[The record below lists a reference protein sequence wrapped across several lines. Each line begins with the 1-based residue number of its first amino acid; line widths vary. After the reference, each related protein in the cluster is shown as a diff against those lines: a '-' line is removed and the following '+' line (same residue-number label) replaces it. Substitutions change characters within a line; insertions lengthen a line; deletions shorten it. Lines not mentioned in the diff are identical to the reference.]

1 MQAQSSPGD
10 LATPRLDQALN
21 RLGSGMRGLV
31 WQHGLGSILFAAGL
45 WLAFAYLADRTLHLP
60 TALRVLHGALL
71 LGIPL
76 FLLRREVILALRRIP
91 DRHGLAMLLERGH
104 EGADDRL
111 VSALSLREISTQD
124 PARPLV
130 EALVHEAEELAS
142 TLDTG
147 RALDPRGPRKRLGL
161 GLLTATLASA
171 LLLSN
176 PALGAIFLRRAIGQ
190 DVAWPR
196 RTNLSVELSLP
207 VGVEVDASTPGIL
220 RARIARGSDVTLLVS
235 AEGEVP
241 DAITL
246 NFANGTRSVVRT
258 AGAKSVRPSLRNM
271 QNSEQLWITGGD
283 DERGLPRIE
292 LEVLEPPDI
301 SELAFIVTPPGYS
314 GLERTVVLGTE
325 VRALAGSRIDVL
337 IRPGPPGATG
347 VLRVLG
353 EEGTI
358 ELTPRPWSLPGE
370 APQGPALGCS
380 LDVEVERYF
389 QVELVDERGLS
400 NPDPGTYA
408 LAVIPDRKPEVI
420 LLAPGSN
427 EWSVV
432 QGGAIPLRVRAE
444 DDFHVDHMSFD
455 VRDSQNLE
463 EALLEEELTFQDTAP
478 LDGNFMDSQHLVLAH
493 ELLELTQIAGAEVEP
508 GWSAVLQVVA
518 RDSHPSPDHQA
529 MSAPVTLRCVSGD
542 DFLRKVKDGLARAG
556 EDAARLLHETRNLRT
571 RAGQL
576 MSALET
582 GEVATDQEIGSLLNS
597 TRRLQGDTRGIGRD
611 LSGLAEGLVYSRLDE
626 RAGPLLTAL
635 HKALGAQ
642 AARTF
647 DPVPWR
653 DVAQQLSAGRLG
665 TPELAGELLTLVD
678 LALGISEDSADQAAA
693 SLTEART
700 AHDPIAAQ
708 AAVAR
713 GIEALDLALVALE
726 ALTTRLGEWDN
737 FQSVLTLTKD
747 LLNRQKNLTE
757 RTKKFAE
764 GNK

>member
-1 MQAQSSPGD
+1 
-10 LATPRLDQALN
+10 
-21 RLGSGMRGLV
+21 
-31 WQHGLGSILFAAGL
+31 
-45 WLAFAYLADRTLHLP
+45 
-60 TALRVLHGALL
+60 
-71 LGIPL
+71 
-76 FLLRREVILALRRIP
+76 
-91 DRHGLAMLLERGH
+91 
-104 EGADDRL
+104 
-111 VSALSLREISTQD
+111 
-124 PARPLV
+124 
-130 EALVHEAEELAS
+130 
-142 TLDTG
+142 
-147 RALDPRGPRKRLGL
+147 
-161 GLLTATLASA
+161 
-171 LLLSN
+171 
-176 PALGAIFLRRAIGQ
+176 
-190 DVAWPR
+190 
-196 RTNLSVELSLP
+196 
-207 VGVEVDASTPGIL
+207 
-220 RARIARGSDVTLLVS
+220 
-235 AEGEVP
+235 
-241 DAITL
+241 
-246 NFANGTRSVVRT
+246 
-258 AGAKSVRPSLRNM
+258 
-271 QNSEQLWITGGD
+271 
-283 DERGLPRIE
+283 
-292 LEVLEPPDI
+292 
-301 SELAFIVTPPGYS
+301 
-314 GLERTVVLGTE
+314 
-325 VRALAGSRIDVL
+325 
-337 IRPGPPGATG
+337 
-347 VLRVLG
+347 
-353 EEGTI
+353 
-358 ELTPRPWSLPGE
+358 
-370 APQGPALGCS
+370 

-556 EDAARLLHETRNLRT
+556 EDAGRLLHETRNLRT

-635 HKALGAQ
+635 HNALGAQ